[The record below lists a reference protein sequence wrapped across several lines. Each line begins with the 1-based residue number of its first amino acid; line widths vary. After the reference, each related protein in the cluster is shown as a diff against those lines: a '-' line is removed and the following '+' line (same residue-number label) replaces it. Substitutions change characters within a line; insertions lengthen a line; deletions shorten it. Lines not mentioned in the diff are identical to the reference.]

1 MEDICML
8 LEGSATEEQYTQL
21 LHLVQ
26 EQLASTKGNFS
37 TVLKTLSAD
46 VEKVGMLVCVLML
59 IYTVI
64 TQLATDA

>member
-1 MEDICML
+1 ML

-21 LHLVQ
+21 LHLAQ

-46 VEKVGMLVCVLML
+46 VEKVGMLCVC
-59 IYTVI
+59 
-64 TQLATDA
+64 

>member
-1 MEDICML
+1 ML

-46 VEKVGMLVCVLML
+46 VEKVGLC
-59 IYTVI
+59 
-64 TQLATDA
+64 ADADLYCDHTAS